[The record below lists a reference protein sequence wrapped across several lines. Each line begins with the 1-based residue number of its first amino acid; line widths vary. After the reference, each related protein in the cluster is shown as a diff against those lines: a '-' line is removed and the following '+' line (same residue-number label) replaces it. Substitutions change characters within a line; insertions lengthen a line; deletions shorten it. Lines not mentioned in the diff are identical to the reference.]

1 MDFQNN
7 VSQKQNVVVG
17 EADNGSMK
25 KSSKRK
31 IPLKLIL
38 AVVSR
43 GFASQVVEL
52 ARNAGSDGAV
62 IVDGRALGKTEKRFF
77 GLRIEPETELVFIA
91 VPENIC
97 VKVSKAIYSKFN
109 FTSQAKGMVLV
120 LPVSSYYL

>member
-7 VSQKQNVVVG
+7 VSQKQNVIF
-17 EADNGSMK
+17 DKTDIDSNK
-25 KSSKRK
+25 KCAKRK
-31 IPLKLIL
+31 IPLKLIV
-38 AVVSR
+38 AIVSR

-62 IVDGRALGKTEKRFF
+62 IVDGRALGKTEKKFF
-77 GLRIEPETELVFIA
+77 GLRIEPETELVLIA

-109 FTSQAKGMVLV
+109 FTSQTKGIVLV
-120 LPVSSYYL
+120 LPISSYYL